1 MFLFPTTIK
10 EEEKKMMKKWG
21 IVVVS
26 CIIMISM
33 VGVAGAN
40 TVREDCGCGLGAMAI
55 GEKQGVLWKLLGT
68 FLNGLSGNQTFGMSS
83 GTSECGKDQWIA
95 KYDKMNIFVADNMD
109 VLAIDIAQGQG
120 ESLDALAEIAEV
132 PIGER
137 PALYAAFQS
146 NFDAIYPTAQVSH
159 TDVVKEIAK
168 IIQTI

>member
-1 MFLFPTTIK
+1 
-10 EEEKKMMKKWG
+10 MMKKWS

-33 VGVAGAN
+33 VSVASAN
-40 TVREDCGCGLGAMAI
+40 TVREDCGCGLGAIAI
-55 GEKQGVLWKLLGT
+55 GEKEGVLWKLLGT

-83 GTSECGKDQWIA
+83 GTSDCGKDQWIA

-109 VLAIDIAQGQG
+109 ILAIDIAQGQG
-120 ESLDALAEIAEV
+120 ESLDALAEIAEI

-137 PALYAAFQS
+137 PSLYAALQS
-146 NFDAIYPTAQVSH
+146 NFDSIYPTAQVSH

-168 IIQTI
+168 IIQPS